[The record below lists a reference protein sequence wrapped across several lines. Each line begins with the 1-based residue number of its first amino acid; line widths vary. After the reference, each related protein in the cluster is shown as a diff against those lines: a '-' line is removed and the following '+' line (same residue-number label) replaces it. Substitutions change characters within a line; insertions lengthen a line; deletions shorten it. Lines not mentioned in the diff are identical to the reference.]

1 MTSPQQGMLE
11 DGKGPEL
18 VAAGGHGVCANGEF
32 STQQDISCVPLS
44 LSRELTTGHLTHR
57 PLSILIYPVV
67 TNACLPVPALGKYG
81 LVKLPVVRQADICE
95 P

>member
-11 DGKGPEL
+11 DGKGPEP
-18 VAAGGHGVCANGEF
+18 VAAGGHGVYANGEL

-44 LSRELTTGHLTHR
+44 LPREVTTGHLTHR
-57 PLSILIYPVV
+57 PLSILIYPY
-67 TNACLPVPALGKYG
+67 LPVSAPAKYG
-81 LVKLPVVRQADICE
+81 LVKLPVVRQVDICE